1 MRVRLDRVGDAVPS
15 PEEQLASTQVE
26 WLRAAQGDTA
36 ILVRGES
43 LCDWAE
49 RFCAWRG
56 IPCEEAS
63 SPTKRLQEA
72 LQVDREWARAV
83 IAQIGAALPE
93 PLTATTLLA
102 TLAPH
107 PTLWREPPS
116 LQHAAR
122 WLLWLSQ
129 QEEHS
134 QLAPLFE
141 RASRDW
147 QELAPAS
154 VRGYYEAACPKAART
169 LLAEWLGIASS
180 QRAFEPFPIT
190 PPDDWLQKAKELWKQ
205 QLVETNGDAWRSLWN
220 RPLHP
225 SVRLCLART
234 LSDFFVSR
242 PDKLTAATLETMQSH
257 LDADVYRRLR
267 SLIAPEIPD
276 APPAE
281 PDALIDWFA
290 NQYLPYREWQ
300 HFTDNQDAR
309 QEVNRLARL
318 FAERLLEYYPQAIL
332 RSDAHLAFV
341 QVARLTSNSD
351 NRDSITLVVIL
362 DGMAHWDAREL
373 KQTIRKELPELH
385 LTDSRLVF
393 AALPTLTEFCKNA
406 LLTASPPRHALNG
419 EAAAVGVI
427 IPDQENPAEVMRE
440 AACGSLFFWRVAE
453 PDQTY
458 HKRNQ
463 DKLLSESVRAELDA
477 VAQKLKRV
485 LSELPDDYPLRLVIT
500 SDHGRL
506 MGRAARQLTPPAGWQ
521 ARERAAY
528 SSEGEGRRYESH
540 GYAIEGDLVYLSPV
554 AFGLPCDVACVLSDV
569 AFLDSA
575 GKGGTV
581 AYPHG
586 GLYPEEVI
594 IDWLVYARQPQPV
607 QVQVTLRGKGRARQP
622 AALTIEVR
630 NLSPIALT
638 LVGLQ
643 EQTGHVSIA
652 APHTRLPAYSTTS
665 LEVHVDAFPDTTR
678 SLQLYAL
685 FRTPDEA
692 LHQVPVETQLEVETM
707 YQTEPILEDLL

>member
-1 MRVRLDRVGDAVPS
+1 MRVRLDRVGDVVPTV
-15 PEEQLASTQVE
+15 EEQLVSTEVE
-26 WLRAAQGDTA
+26 WLHAVQGEAA

-72 LQVDREWARAV
+72 LQVDGEWARAI

-116 LQHAAR
+116 LQHAAA

-129 QEEHS
+129 QEKDLH
-134 QLAPLFE
+134 LAPLLE
-141 RASRDW
+141 RALREW
-147 QELAPAS
+147 QTLAPAG
-154 VRGYYEAACPKAART
+154 VRGYYEATCPEAART
-169 LLAEWLGIASS
+169 LLAEWLGILPS
-180 QRAFEPFPIT
+180 RRMLERFPIT
-190 PPDDWLQKAKELWKQ
+190 PPDDWLQKAKRTWIQ
-205 QLVETNGDAWRSLWN
+205 QLVETDGDAWQSLWS

-225 SVRLCLART
+225 SMQRCLAET
-234 LSDFFVSR
+234 LSDFFMNR
-242 PDKLTAATLETMQSH
+242 PDKLTTAVLETLQSH
-257 LDADVYRRLR
+257 VNADVYRRLR
-267 SLIAPEIPD
+267 SLIAPKIPD
-276 APPAE
+276 EPPAD
-281 PDALIDWFA
+281 PDALMDWFA

-309 QEVNRLARL
+309 QEVNRSARL

-385 LTDSRLVF
+385 LTESRLVF

-406 LLTASPPRHALNG
+406 LLTTSPPRHALNN
-419 EAAAVGVI
+419 EATSVGVI

-440 AACGSLFFWRVAE
+440 AAHGSLFFWRVAE

-485 LSELPDDYPLRLVIT
+485 LSELPDDYPLRLVLT

-528 SSEGEGRRYESH
+528 LSEGEGRRYESH

-594 IDWLVYARQPQPV
+594 IDWLVYTRHPQPV
-607 QVQVTLRGKGRARQP
+607 QVQATLRGKGRARQP
-622 AALTIEVR
+622 ALLTLEAR
-630 NLSPIALT
+630 NLSPIELT

-643 EQTGHVSIA
+643 EQTRHVSIA
-652 APHTRLPAYSTTS
+652 VAHTRLPAYSTIS
-665 LEVHVDAFPDTTR
+665 LEVQVDAFPDTTR

-692 LHQVPVETQLEVETM
+692 LHQVPVETHLEVETM
-707 YQTEPILEDLL
+707 YQTESILEDLL